1 MPSQGTGLTL
11 QRRKAENEQNNDP
24 ILYALSG
31 RFFFSPVVV
40 VGVCDKQSTNTVHWH
55 SRRERPLR
63 PTQRHLLR
71 GAPPINE
78 RPTLIFLCL
87 KGKKRSYL
95 SKSKPQPDTV
105 PTTLTNFSSEPLK
118 LAGGNML
125 VVRGENDTLSDS
137 FSSL

>member
-31 RFFFSPVVV
+31 RLFFSPVAV
-40 VGVCDKQSTNTVHWH
+40 VGVCDKQSTNTVHWQ

-78 RPTLIFLCL
+78 RPTLMFSLFKRKKKILL
-87 KGKKRSYL
+87 KQK
-95 SKSKPQPDTV
+95 
-105 PTTLTNFSSEPLK
+105 
-118 LAGGNML
+118 
-125 VVRGENDTLSDS
+125 
-137 FSSL
+137 